1 MLIGCPEPRSERIA
15 PLSKGRMAQRNVNR
29 NPGIQLTKA
38 KPAGGA
44 ASMDMR
50 HLVFRGGLTALRM
63 TGAARLLASRTRGL
77 GAVLMLHH
85 VRPAEP
91 RAFAPNRLLEI
102 TPAFLDT
109 ALSLVR
115 QQGFEIVRLDAVP
128 ELLARADLARPFVAI
143 TLDDGY
149 RDNLEHALPVFR
161 RHGAP
166 FTVFVTSGFA
176 EATAPLWWIDLE
188 EAIRRLDRV
197 ALDPQDGQPP
207 LDLPAGSD
215 REKRSAFAAVY
226 ARLRA
231 GPEETLRAS
240 VTTLG
245 ARAGLDPLATT
256 RRLCLDW
263 EGLRALAADPLATF
277 GAHTVTHPMLAKH
290 TDTAAR
296 REMALSRLEIERN
309 LGARVNAIAYPVGDP
324 GSAGPREFALAAEL
338 GFKIGLT
345 TRPGMLFPEH
355 AGHPT
360 ALPRLSVN
368 GLYQSAGDLRTL
380 LSGTAFALFNRGRRL
395 NVG

>member
-1 MLIGCPEPRSERIA
+1 
-15 PLSKGRMAQRNVNR
+15 
-29 NPGIQLTKA
+29 
-38 KPAGGA
+38 
-44 ASMDMR
+44 MDMR

-161 RHGAP
+161 KHRTP
-166 FTVFVTSGFA
+166 FTVFVASGFA
-176 EATAPLWWIDLE
+176 EGTAPLWWVDLE
-188 EAIRRLDRV
+188 DAVGRLDRILV
-197 ALDPQDGQPP
+197 QPGDGGAP
-207 LDLPAGSD
+207 LDLPA
-215 REKRSAFAAVY
+215 RTIRQKRAAFAEVY

-231 GPEETLRAS
+231 GPEEALRAA
-240 VTTLG
+240 VAAL
-245 ARAGLDPLATT
+245 AREAGIDSLATT
-256 RRLCLDW
+256 RRLCMDW
-263 EGLRALAADPLATF
+263 RELGELAAEPLASI

-290 TDTAAR
+290 DAAFAR
-296 REMALSRLEIERN
+296 RELSLARLEIESH
-309 LGARVNAIAYPVGDP
+309 LGIRVRDVAYPVGDP
-324 GSAGPREFALAAEL
+324 TSAGPREFALAAEL
-338 GFKIGLT
+338 GFRIGVT
-345 TRPGMLFPEH
+345 TRPGVLFADH
-355 AGHPT
+355 ATHLT

-368 GLYQSAGDLRTL
+368 GLYQSLGDLEVL
-380 LSGTAFALFNRGRRL
+380 LSGAAFALFNRGRRL